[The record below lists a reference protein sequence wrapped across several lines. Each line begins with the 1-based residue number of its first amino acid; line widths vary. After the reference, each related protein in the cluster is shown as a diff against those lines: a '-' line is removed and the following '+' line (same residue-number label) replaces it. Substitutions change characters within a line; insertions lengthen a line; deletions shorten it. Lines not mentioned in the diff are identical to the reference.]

1 MATAKPKTVVQYTL
15 TGNSISHARTDVET
29 RDVDVTID
37 EPTARGGTNMGLSP
51 TESLVA
57 SLIGC
62 TNVIGQRVA
71 EAQGVHFLDFGV
83 DALADFDRRG
93 VMMQDEVEVP
103 FPKIVLT
110 ISGKAEVDDATL
122 EKIKI
127 DLGKF
132 CPIAKVIRG
141 SGTVIEEIWNI
152 SKP

>member
-1 MATAKPKTVVQYTL
+1 MATVKPKTVVTYKL

-37 EPTARGGTNMGLSP
+37 EPTERGGTNMGLSP

-71 EAQGVHFLDFGV
+71 EANGVHFQDFGIE
-83 DALADFDRRG
+83 ALADFDRRG
-93 VMMQDEVEVP
+93 VMMQDEVDVP

-110 ISGKAEVDDATL
+110 ISGKADVDEATL
-122 EKIKI
+122 EKIKT

-141 SGTVIEEIWNI
+141 SGTEIEEIWNI

>member
-1 MATAKPKTVVQYTL
+1 MAIAKPKTVVQYSL

-29 RDVDVTID
+29 CDVDVTID

-71 EAQGVHFLDFGV
+71 EAQGVHFQGFGV
-83 DALADFDRRG
+83 DDLADFDRRG

-110 ISGKAEVDDATL
+110 ISSKADVDDATL
-122 EKIKI
+122 EEIKI

-152 SKP
+152 SRP